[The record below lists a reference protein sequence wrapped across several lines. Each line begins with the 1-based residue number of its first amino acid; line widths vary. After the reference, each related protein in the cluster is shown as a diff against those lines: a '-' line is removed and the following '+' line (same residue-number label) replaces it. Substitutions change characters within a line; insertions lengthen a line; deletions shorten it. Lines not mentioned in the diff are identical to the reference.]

1 MPGMENALKSLL
13 ENNARWSADVTQRDA
28 EFFSRLVRQQRP
40 EYLWIG
46 CSDARVPA
54 NDIVGLLPGELFV
67 HRNVANVVTHSDVNC
82 QSVLQYA
89 VDVLKVKHV
98 IVVGHYGCGGV
109 QLALEGPRSGG
120 VADFWLGH
128 VRDVIGRHR
137 DLIAQIPDT
146 RARLDLVV
154 ELNSLEQALNVCHS
168 ATLQAAWERGQK
180 LSVHAWAYDL
190 KDGRVRTLGVSVR
203 QPNDLKGLRDRVL
216 SRVSAEHPS
225 ISAP

>member
-1 MPGMENALKSLL
+1 MEDALTSLL
-13 ENNARWSADVTQRDA
+13 ANNQRWATEATQRDS

-109 QLALEGPRSGG
+109 QLALNGPRSGG

-137 DLIAQIPDT
+137 ELIARIEDP
-146 RARLDLVV
+146 RAKLDLVV

-168 ATLQAAWERGQK
+168 ATLQAAWTRGQQV
-180 LSVHAWAYDL
+180 SVHAWAYDL
-190 KDGRVRTLGVSVR
+190 HDGRVRTLGVSVN
-203 QPNDLKGLRDRVL
+203 QPDDLKDLRDRVL
-216 SRVSAEHPS
+216 ARVTGEHPS
-225 ISAP
+225 ISES

>member
-1 MPGMENALKSLL
+1 MDNALESLL
-13 ENNARWSADVTQRDA
+13 ANNRQWAATATERDP

-67 HRNVANVVTHSDVNC
+67 HRNVANVVVHSDVNC

-89 VDVLKVKHV
+89 IDVLKVKHV
-98 IVVGHYGCGGV
+98 IIVGHYGCGGV
-109 QLALEGPRSGG
+109 QLALNGPRSGG

-137 DLIAQIPDT
+137 ELIAQVEDPQDK
-146 RARLDLVV
+146 LDLVV
-154 ELNSLEQALNVCHS
+154 ELNALEQALATCHS
-168 ATLQAAWERGQK
+168 ATLQAAWARGQRV
-180 LSVHAWAYDL
+180 SVHAWAYDL
-190 KDGRVRTLGVSVR
+190 HDGRVQTLGVSVSD
-203 QPNDLKGLRDRVL
+203 PEDLKGLRDRVL
-216 SRVSAEHPS
+216 ARVTPEHPS
-225 ISAP
+225 IGGT

>member
-1 MPGMENALKSLL
+1 MDNALDSLIS
-13 ENNARWSADVTQRDA
+13 NNLRWAASATERDS

-67 HRNVANVVTHSDVNC
+67 HRNVANVVVHSDVNC

-89 VDVLKVKHV
+89 VDVLKVRHV

-109 QLALEGPRSGG
+109 QLALNGPRSGG

-137 DLIAQIPDT
+137 DLIAQIQDP
-146 RARLDLVV
+146 RAQLDLVV

-168 ATLQAAWERGQK
+168 ATLQAAWTRGQNV
-180 LSVHAWAYDL
+180 SVHAWAYDL
-190 KDGRVRTLGVSVR
+190 QDGRIRTLGVSVN
-203 QPNDLKGLRDRVL
+203 QPDDLKGLRDRVL
-216 SRVSAEHPS
+216 ARVTREHPS
-225 ISAP
+225 ISEV